1 MTFFLI
7 LLFSFQSS
15 AQKASNENK
24 ASPLKDPL
32 RQSLEKIVK
41 PPPTGSGSL
50 GYNIPTPQ
58 ILESA
63 VSEGGAIEERNQGAS
78 SLVVPKIEMI
88 VDSSGSMGQALG
100 EDKTKMFFLK
110 KMISRYFTDQ
120 WKEEALSSL
129 RVYGAQKKGKCDDNH
144 LAVGFGEKSL
154 GKIESSV
161 GKLEPLGMTP
171 LFKSVQMASMDL
183 KDYKGPKRI
192 IVFTDGEDT
201 CGGDPC
207 KVAEELNK
215 NPQLD
220 LKIYVVAIGFKPED
234 KNFKKVSCLGDTKVA
249 ENEEDLF
256 NALGDISSDINKDRI
271 NLRVISPDP
280 TAVVHLSTVNTDGTS
295 QYYRSFTASWGAT
308 VPPGNYQ
315 AIVEL
320 NPVYKF
326 PKFLIPPGKVVTLK
340 VGGDGRVRVHF
351 LESILNVEVLDKN
364 RKVISKFKSDQ
375 DQKIPAGRW
384 TLRIYQEPFYEK
396 IVKKFDVYPNGH
408 HDYMVV
414 GAGAIRVDSS
424 SLRGV
429 YVYDRK
435 KNLIGNY
442 LTQVPMAIPSLEYM
456 IHVDKDCS
464 FENVPVVD
472 RQIKIL
478 ECRSAQ

>member
-7 LLFSFQSS
+7 FLWTLEAS
-15 AQKASNENK
+15 AQKVSNKITDSSLN
-24 ASPLKDPL
+24 DPL
-32 RQSLEKIVK
+32 RKSLENMVK
-41 PPPTGSGSL
+41 PSSGAESL
-50 GYNIPTPQ
+50 GYKVPTPQ

-63 VSEGGAIEERNQGAS
+63 VSEGGVVEERNQEGG
-78 SLVVPKIEMI
+78 SLTSPKIEMI

-100 EDKTKMFFLK
+100 EDKTKMFYLK

-120 WKEEALSSL
+120 WKEEAQSSL

-154 GKIESSV
+154 GKIESAV
-161 GKLEPLGMTP
+161 GRLEPLGMTP
-171 LFKSVQMASMDL
+171 LFKSVQMASTDL
-183 KDYKGPKRI
+183 QDYKGPKRI

-207 KVAEELNK
+207 KVAEDLKK

-249 ENEEDLF
+249 ESEADLF

-280 TAVVHLSTVNTDGTS
+280 AAVVHLSMVNADGSTR
-295 QYYRSFTASWGAT
+295 YFRSFTASWGAT

-315 AIVEL
+315 AVVEL
-320 NPVYKF
+320 NPVFKF
-326 PKFLIPPGKVVTLK
+326 SNFVVPTGKVVTLT
-340 VGGDGRVRVHF
+340 VGGEGRVRVLF
-351 LESILNVEVLDKN
+351 IDSILNVEVLDKN
-364 RKVISKFKSDQ
+364 RKVVRKFKSDLE
-375 DQKIPAGRW
+375 QKIPAGRW
-384 TLRIYQEPFYEK
+384 TLRIYQEPFFEK

-408 HDYMVV
+408 HDYTVV
-414 GAGAIRVDSS
+414 GAGAIKVESP

-442 LTQVPMAIPSLEYM
+442 LTQMPMAIPSLEYM
-456 IHVDKDCS
+456 IHVDKNCS
-464 FENVPVVD
+464 FENVPVID
-472 RQIKIL
+472 RQIKTL
-478 ECRSAQ
+478 ECRSTP